1 MDTGQLRRIFANYIR
16 NFDDIIDKEK
26 LKWQVAKRF
35 KPMMDEAL
43 AADADELPG
52 QLRKVQAMTGFLID
66 GQRRHP
72 FRALA
77 KSAATEP
84 ETVREMFLGLFSDV
98 SDEGTVSKRIERFL
112 SDSAALKSKTYHNQ
126 MFYDGI
132 HSVTAYLAM
141 YDPDHHF
148 ILMPQ
153 RSRFFADCVGFY
165 DDWGRGDTARIDVY
179 YRMCNQLVD
188 AIRADEE
195 LMAADTRRFTG
206 QYGISPDTLYPDPEK
221 HILAFDLI
229 YSCWT
234 HGLYDGIHVSTLTA
248 KERRHINRRRAEAA
262 RTITELISAVEQYKD
277 VLPLLDNSDLEL
289 LSQYIQNLNGFISK
303 AKSGK
308 PVNIN
313 SLSNVPLQ

>member
-1 MDTGQLRRIFANYIR
+1 MDTSQLRQIFTNYIR
-16 NFDDIIDKEK
+16 KFDELIDKEC

-43 AADADELPG
+43 AANVDELPG
-52 QLRKVQAMTGFLID
+52 KLHKVQAMTGFLID

-72 FRALA
+72 FKALA

-84 ETVREMFLGLFSDV
+84 ETVREMFLSLFSDV
-98 SDEGTVSKRIERFL
+98 SNEGTVSKRIERFL

-132 HSVTAYLAM
+132 HSVTTYLAM

-148 ILMPQ
+148 ILMPK

-165 DDWGRGDTARIDVY
+165 DDWGRGNATRIDVY

-188 AIRADEE
+188 AIKADEE
-195 LMAADTRRFTG
+195 LLAADSRRFTG

-229 YSCWT
+229 YSFKT
-234 HGLYDGIHVSTLTA
+234 HGLYDGVHLSSLTA
-248 KERRHINRRRAEAA
+248 KERRHINKRREEAV
-262 RTITELISAVEQYKD
+262 RTITELISAVERHKD
-277 VLPLLDNSDLEL
+277 VFLLLDISDLESI
-289 LSQYIQNLNGFISK
+289 SQCIDNLHEIVSE
-303 AKSGK
+303 AKT
-308 PVNIN
+308 
-313 SLSNVPLQ
+313 NVHSTYGG